1 MSTIAIVGAGV
12 AGLTVA
18 YRLRGHPAEVT
29 IFEKSR
35 GFGGRAATRGRHGCR
50 YDHGA
55 PYFSPST
62 ERVEHLVTAHL
73 PTEHLVTLER
83 PVGTFDE
90 GGRCRLGSS
99 DAAQRPKWT
108 YVQGISTLG
117 KLLARQCRAAVHRN
131 TRIERLEREGDRW
144 RLHTESGERSAPY
157 DAVVLTAPAPQSAAL
172 LRSVSADDN
181 VIQRVQ
187 AGLKSVRYAP
197 QFAYVLAY
205 DRPIERPVDVF
216 GLRGPGQDHPLDW
229 IGFESDK
236 PGHAPA
242 GRTLLVVHTARD
254 WTAPR
259 VDRGPDAFVSEV
271 ADAAEDVLS
280 VALRPPDWYD
290 TQRWRYARPGAAAD
304 LDPALGEED
313 GVFLAGDAV
322 AGRGTVAAA
331 IESGF
336 ETAARLR
343 DSLAQ

>member
-1 MSTIAIVGAGV
+1 MSTIAVVGAGV

-18 YRLRGHPAEVT
+18 YGLRGRPAEVT

-55 PYFSPST
+55 PYFSPSS
-62 ERVEHLVTAHL
+62 ERVERLVTAHL
-73 PTEHLVTLER
+73 PTEHLLAIG

-90 GGRCRLGSS
+90 DGTCRVGAP
-99 DAAQRPKWT
+99 DAAQGPKWT

-117 KLLARQCRAAVHRN
+117 KLLARQCRAAVRRN

-144 RLHTESGERSAPY
+144 RLHTESGERTAPY
-157 DAVVLTAPAPQSAAL
+157 DAVVLTAPAPQSVAL
-172 LRSVSADDN
+172 LRSVSADQKG
-181 VIQRVQ
+181 IRRVR
-187 AGLKSVRYAP
+187 AGLESVRYAP

-205 DRPIERPVDVF
+205 DRPIERPVDAF
-216 GLRGPGQDHPLDW
+216 GLRGPGPGHPLDW

-242 GRTLLVVHTARD
+242 GQTLLVVHTAEE
-254 WTAPR
+254 WTASR
-259 VDRGPDAFVSEV
+259 VDREPDAFLSEV
-271 ADAAEDVLS
+271 TDAAEEVLS
-280 VALRPPDWYD
+280 ASLRPSDWHD
-290 TQRWRYARPGAAAD
+290 THRWRYARPRAAGG
-304 LDPALGEED
+304 LDPALGAED
-313 GVFLAGDAV
+313 GIVLAGDAV
-322 AGRGTVAAA
+322 AGRGTVAGA

-336 ETAARLR
+336 DAAARLR